1 MATIDGAL
9 FDEAEI
15 QQVAGRH
22 DAARDEIEN
31 QLTQLRGQLDNVGN
45 QSPSE
50 MTKMLVDQYE
60 QDLTR
65 LKDSVLADLQSMS
78 QDMRS
83 TAGEQ
88 TQQDSDNIKPITS
101 TPIENF
107 IG

>member
-1 MATIDGAL
+1 MAIDGAL

-22 DAARDEIEN
+22 DTAREEIEQ
-31 QLTQLRGQLDNVGN
+31 QLTQLRSQLDGVG
-45 QSPSE
+45 QRSPNE

-65 LKDSVLADLQSMS
+65 LKDSVLADLQAMS

-88 TQQDSDNIKPITS
+88 TEQDQSNVKPIS
-101 TPIENF
+101 NTPIENF

>member
-1 MATIDGAL
+1 MAIDGAL
-9 FDEAEI
+9 FSEEEI

-22 DAARDEIEN
+22 DSAREEIET
-31 QLTQLRGQLDNVGN
+31 QLTQLRSQLDDVGN
-45 QSPSE
+45 RSPNE
-50 MTKMLVDQYE
+50 MTKMLVNQYE

-83 TAGEQ
+83 TAGQQ
-88 TQQDSDNIKPITS
+88 TQQDQDNIKPISS
-101 TPIENF
+101 TPIEDF